1 MYTQK
6 ISADLSSNIYSGN
19 WNMQMRPAPDS
30 EAAAKTGILHA
41 TKSHIYIHFVSQG
54 GNSRPVDG
62 RFRQVLPSSKD
73 HHTGMPA
80 SKDLNDS
87 FQIPQS

>member
-19 WNMQMRPAPDS
+19 WNMQMRPAPNS
-30 EAAAKTGILHA
+30 EAATKTGILHA

-54 GNSRPVDG
+54 ETHVQWMEGSG
-62 RFRQVLPSSKD
+62 RCFPAAKTTTLECLPLR
-73 HHTGMPA
+73 T
-80 SKDLNDS
+80 
-87 FQIPQS
+87 